1 MAIGPVLS
9 GPILR
14 GRPVMP
20 QYFGAFPRVSSR
32 AEIETGY
39 GLFAPFLFPRSP
51 EPHIEEATTPVAPER
66 EAGSV
71 KFSDKGKIPSLRF
84 LKE

>member
-1 MAIGPVLS
+1 
-9 GPILR
+9 
-14 GRPVMP
+14 MP

-32 AEIETGY
+32 AEIEAGY

-51 EPHIEEATTPVAPER
+51 EPHIEGGNYPGCTR
-66 EAGSV
+66 NSGLSLQKQEAGSV